1 MPGGHLQTMGTR
13 KKRVSS
19 GELRISAQ
27 GEAGEMGTQGCHLSS
42 SLPRLASAV
51 QLSGMLCGAL
61 APFGDH
67 PTGKRAQKGS
77 QSWGKPPHRQNTSAG
92 IAGAREWGG
101 AVHGSKAVAEITCN
115 WVRKAV
121 KPPNQVKQSKEEE
134 QGRKFFYNWKSET
147 SEDNILEEEGKIQT
161 TCISNLAIIAMN
173 SSLMKPDM
181 GDPGIRA
188 ISWV

>member
-13 KKRVSS
+13 KRRVSS

-42 SLPRLASAV
+42 SLPRLASAL

-61 APFGDH
+61 APFGDQ

-77 QSWGKPPHRQNTSAG
+77 QSWGKPPHRQNMSAG
-92 IAGAREWGG
+92 IAGACERGG

-121 KPPNQVKQSKEEE
+121 KPPNQGQAKQRR
-134 QGRKFFYNWKSET
+134 GTRKKVF
-147 SEDNILEEEGKIQT
+147 L
-161 TCISNLAIIAMN
+161 
-173 SSLMKPDM
+173 
-181 GDPGIRA
+181 
-188 ISWV
+188 